1 MNTFPIK
8 VRSIILIIVVA
19 GFQQTFG
26 QPTPPPVVPINAAD
40 APARIYRNGE
50 ALAPERSAS
59 TPEGPARIYPVTKIS
74 FRYGGDPAGLPAPA
88 LISAN
93 LQLTFGVKDGIF
105 VPVDGKLTQVSFTP
119 DQLPAN
125 AKFNNEAYAALLQQ
139 TVDYFTARDLM
150 AVFVLSNPNQINPQ
164 TGEASAAYLNN
175 PNLELVIWVNRVAQ
189 MRTIS
194 KGGRFDLDHSI
205 NNPANANILYYS
217 PILAA
222 DSNAPQQDQ
231 ARDNRDLLKKNELED
246 YLRRLNRYSGRR
258 VDAALSSGSQAGKV
272 NLDYLVT
279 ETKPWLAYSQLSNT
293 GSSSTGLWNERF
305 GYMNSQVT
313 NFDDIFT
320 ADYVTS
326 NFANTSNLAEVSY
339 ERPLKYPDYIRAKVY
354 GSYSNF
360 NAQNIGLA
368 NVNFTGQTWTA
379 GTELI
384 FSPFSVDG
392 FSVDFPVGMRWENTR
407 VDNPTLSQSQM
418 ADFYIPYT
426 GIRVDRQQ
434 FTNSTHGDIT
444 FEGNVNHL
452 SQGAA
457 NQLGRLDTQPQSLL
471 MKWNGTESFYLEP
484 LLFGQSF
491 YDGQNWQASTLAQ
504 EVLLRFSG
512 QYAFGDHRVVPQTE
526 GVAGGYYTVRGY
538 PTSFLAGDTAMSAT
552 LEYALHLPRLLKP
565 YATPDN
571 PKGEIP
577 AGFKWRAPGVY
588 ALPDWDFIVRGFLDV
603 GQVYSNQAKTNEV
616 PSFTLAS
623 AGGGIELKA
632 STHLSVRLDVGV
644 VLKGIN
650 NPAANI
656 QVGAGHTQATLI
668 ATFTY

>member
-1 MNTFPIK
+1 MNTSPVK
-8 VRSIILIIVVA
+8 LWCVVSIVVIA
-19 GFQQTFG
+19 GIQQTFG
-26 QPTPPPVVPINAAD
+26 QPTPPPVIPIKPAD

-50 ALAPERSAS
+50 SLAPERPTNA
-59 TPEGPARIYPVTKIS
+59 PQGPARIYPVAKIS
-74 FRYGGDPAGLPAPA
+74 FRYGGNTSGLPTLSA
-88 LISAN
+88 ISAN
-93 LQLTFGVKDGIF
+93 LRLTFGVQDGVF
-105 VPVDGKLTQVSFTP
+105 VPADGKATEVSFTP
-119 DQLPAN
+119 DKLPAD
-125 AKFNNEAYAALLQQ
+125 AKFNNQAYAALLQQ

-150 AVFVLSNPNQINPQ
+150 AVFVLSNPDQINPQ
-164 TGEASAAYLNN
+164 TGEPSAAYLQN

-205 NNPANANILYYS
+205 DNPANANILTYS
-217 PILAA
+217 PLQAANATSTPGEQAA
-222 DSNAPQQDQ
+222 DNQ
-231 ARDNRDLLKKNELED
+231 DLLKKSEIED

-258 VDAALSSGSQAGKV
+258 VDAALSSGTQPGKV
-272 NLDYLVT
+272 NLDYLIT
-279 ETKPWLAYSQLSNT
+279 ETKPWLAYTQLSNT
-293 GSSSTGLWNERF
+293 GSSSTGVWNERF

-326 NFANTSNLAEVSY
+326 NFANTSNLIEASY

-354 GSYSNF
+354 GSYSNYD
-360 NAQNIGLA
+360 AQNIGLA
-368 NVNFTGQTWTA
+368 NINFTGQTWTA

-392 FSVDFPVGMRWENTR
+392 FSVDFPVGMRWENAR
-407 VDNPTLSQSQM
+407 VDNPTLSQSQV

-434 FTNSTHGDIT
+434 FTNSTHGDVT
-444 FEGNVNHL
+444 FEGNVNHIN
-452 SQGAA
+452 QGAA
-457 NQLGRLDTQPQSLL
+457 DQLGRLDTQPQSWL

-484 LLFGQSF
+484 LIFGRSF
-491 YDGQNWQASTLAQ
+491 YEGQNWQTSTLAQ
-504 EVLLRFSG
+504 EVMLRFSG
-512 QYAFGDHRVVPQTE
+512 QYVFGDHRVVPQTE

-571 PKGEIP
+571 PQGAVP
-577 AGFKWRAPGVY
+577 PGFKWRAPGVY
-588 ALPDWDFIVRGFLDV
+588 ALPDWDFIVRGFVDV
-603 GQVYSNQAKTNEV
+603 GQVYSNRAQTNEV
-616 PSFTLAS
+616 PDFTLAS

-656 QVGAGHTQATLI
+656 QVGAGHTQATLV